1 MESVIQRIKRCQDNI
16 ATALILGDRNMYEKE
31 DRELKDAINKLFEE
45 DKTMAKK
52 QPKTVL
58 ETKVEDRP
66 GDMAKFGN
74 PATVK
79 FTEDTGNMAWGD
91 YTFKI
96 TVDNMLNLE
105 TLCKYAQMLDF
116 VTHAKG
122 ENELNIDGVVN
133 DILDEALSKR
143 VKELAKKHGFA
154 DAHDFTESLDGCKDG
169 EEVAHV
175 IRESEQLAYERA
187 HNRILMHVPIEDR
200 QKKLFDAK

>member
-52 QPKTVL
+52 QPK
-58 ETKVEDRP
+58 E
-66 GDMAKFGN
+66 DMAKFRN
-74 PATVK
+74 PETVK
-79 FTEDTGNMAWGD
+79 FTDDTGNMAWGD

-105 TLCKYAQMLDF
+105 TLCKYAQMLDW

-133 DILDEALSKR
+133 EVLDEALSKR

-154 DAHDFTESLDGCKDG
+154 DAHDFTETLGDCKDG
-169 EEVAHV
+169 EDVAIV
-175 IRESEQLAYERA
+175 IRESEKLALERA
-187 HNRILMHVPIEDR
+187 HDRILMHVPMEDR
-200 QKKLFDAK
+200 QKKLFDNAK